1 MLPVYYKSRPLGET
15 RLTGPGDRSP
25 SHRRGDGVSKKGLSS
40 MRQIYSL
47 AQNCPIF
54 IALRSVLLPASAT
67 SLVLLLLLLL
77 AFKIPAISLH

>member
-1 MLPVYYKSRPLGET
+1 
-15 RLTGPGDRSP
+15 
-25 SHRRGDGVSKKGLSS
+25 

-67 SLVLLLLLLL
+67 SLVLLLLLHL
-77 AFKIPAISLH
+77 AFKIPAISLN